1 MTAMCLLVHAQKTQK
16 DCGKNIVQSISGFQ
30 LNDSFQLNAEE
41 RFLAK
46 VV

>member
-16 DCGKNIVQSISGFQ
+16 DWGKNIVQSISG
-30 LNDSFQLNAEE
+30 NDSFQLNAEE

-46 VV
+46 VG